1 MLFEKNHENLK
12 KKLCLKIVDL
22 AMDSNIKSKLFI
34 QTIVDVRDEFEEKYE
49 KAFRTYEDAIMGVN
63 EKDLHEIISNSLC
76 KEKDHEEISIAL
88 IYIIL
93 TDSNAAAKAYT
104 DLTLLTH
111 DGLAFVTNNLA
122 MLVAEKYQRL
132 NDTPRKQ
139 LLWFL
144 KELIKN
150 QVLNVDNLV
159 WNILRQASGG
169 DISLKNVAL
178 VDGLLDIFIDY
189 RSWLEKDQFLVG
201 TVVYTFLRLL
211 EDHYGPQFNNLHSK
225 EVAFVISLI
234 RDRFAD
240 IMPLGREF
248 VRLLQNVSRIPE
260 FEALWKDILHNPKQL
275 CPSFN
280 GVMQLMQTKTS
291 RRFLRCRL
299 TPDVERKLHFLI
311 SNVKFGNQKRYQD
324 WFQEKYF
331 TTPESQSLRSDLIRF
346 IIGAIHPTNDML
358 CSDIIPRWAVIGW
371 LLTSCTNAVAQAN
384 AKLSLFYDWLFFDPL
399 KDNIMN
405 IEPGILVMY
414 HSIKNHPLV
423 SCTLLDF
430 LCRIMKHF
438 YPKGED
444 RVRTGIYN
452 SLRIIL
458 DKQVIPN
465 LFPLLES
472 SKLDREL
479 KSMLRENFR
488 EFFSS
493 PISTPTMFNASTTL
507 KSHVA
512 EDDSQQENERVGEDI
527 HHVDETVSY
536 ISSNEDL
543 KFSDDEEENKMIGIK
558 DEHSDDDDL
567 PLSKVIKM
575 EKSIIQSIPEDLFR
589 SLEKFTESK
598 NAVDFEVLLNTLI
611 EIGPLNTDQET
622 YVNERIAQTLKQS
635 LAGCSMFPE
644 SKSEECLAESIDN
657 PIFCLFKILC
667 QSEEKCRTYLS
678 NLIIHVQNQI
688 SSCGYLLLHYLKVHA
703 KLQTRRKEMVTSAFK
718 GNIYKSFCEIV
729 DSPFENQL
737 KTDLELLERNSS
749 RMFFWILPDLF
760 KEYKS
765 VMLNNIDI
773 LSVLIGAIDANNLR
787 DIIFNVTQGK
797 LVMFSSD
804 DIIDVIRESLE
815 YETFEQFCFWQL
827 IQAHD
832 IPLESF
838 QEIIPE
844 LDVTLH
850 AEALTYILLLLKNE
864 KPSTELVKCLLSR
877 ESKNKADSFVIS
889 VLRCWCEEFEGKLSE
904 IIAGLLT
911 SKYPATSPNKRK
923 RPLKSSP
930 LQHSTPSSEQILNH
944 LEHFRRSC
952 RHGNGTGTGL
962 YVQNEMQRSLQQ
974 AFAHSSDNQKKH
986 FADLFALAAE
996 DETTGTVGRRTTSS
1010 RGRKP
1015 PASKKESAASNNNS
1029 KKNMDNAYA
1038 SDDST
1043 DEDWSKQKSGKRR
1056 KKAFSDSD

>member
-1 MLFEKNHENLK
+1 
-12 KKLCLKIVDL
+12 
-22 AMDSNIKSKLFI
+22 MDVVKSKLFI
-34 QTIVDVRDEFEEKYE
+34 QTIVDVRDDFEEKYE
-49 KAFRTYEDAIMGVN
+49 KAFRTYEETVTGIN
-63 EKDLHEIISNSLC
+63 EKDLHELVSSTLC
-76 KEKDHEEISIAL
+76 KDKEHEEISLAL
-88 IYIIL
+88 MYVIL
-93 TDSNAAAKAYT
+93 TDSNAAGKAYS

-111 DGLAFVTNNLA
+111 DGLAFVTSNLA

-132 NDTPRKQ
+132 NDIPRKQ

-144 KELIKN
+144 RELIKN

-169 DISLKNVAL
+169 DISPKNVAL
-178 VDGLLDIFIDY
+178 VDGLLDIFIEH

-234 RDRFAD
+234 RDRFVD
-240 IMPLGREF
+240 VMPLGREF

-275 CPSFN
+275 CPTFS
-280 GVMQLMQTKTS
+280 GVLQLMQTKTS

-438 YPKGED
+438 YPKYED
-444 RVRTGIYN
+444 RVRAGIYN

-472 SKLDREL
+472 TKLDREL

-493 PISTPTMFNASTTL
+493 PIATPNVFNAQTAL
-507 KSHVA
+507 KSHLI
-512 EDDSQQENERVGEDI
+512 EDDQPQESDRIEDSLHHPSEIVSYNTANENE
-527 HHVDETVSY
+527 
-536 ISSNEDL
+536 L
-543 KFSDDEEENKMIGIK
+543 KFSDDEEEYKMIGMK

-575 EKSIIQSIPEDLFR
+575 DKQIVQSVPEDL
-589 SLEKFTESK
+589 LKCIDKFANTK
-598 NAVDFEVLLNTLI
+598 NSNDFESLLYALI
-611 EIGPLNTDQET
+611 EEDSLNNDQEA
-622 YVNERIAQTLKQS
+622 YVNERIVQTLKQS
-635 LAGCSMFPE
+635 LNGCSMFPE
-644 SKSEECLAESIDN
+644 SKSEECLSESISN
-657 PIFCLFKILC
+657 PIFCLFKILY
-667 QSEEKCRTYLS
+667 QSEEKCKTYLS
-678 NLIIHVQNQI
+678 SLVIHVHTQI
-688 SSCGYLLLHYLKVHA
+688 PSSGYLLLHYLKVHG
-703 KLQTRRKEMVTSAFK
+703 KLQTRRKENVTSAFK
-718 GNIYKSFCEIV
+718 GNVYKSFCEIV
-729 DSPFENQL
+729 NTPFEDQL
-737 KTDLELLERNSS
+737 KTDLELLERSSS

-765 VMLNNIDI
+765 TMVNNIDV
-773 LSVLIGAIDANNLR
+773 LSLFIGAIDANNLR

-838 QEIIPE
+838 QDIIPE
-844 LDVTLH
+844 LDVTTH

-889 VLRCWCEEFEGKLSE
+889 VLRCWCEEYEGKLSE
-904 IIAGLLT
+904 IIAGLLQ
-911 SKYPATSPNKRK
+911 SKYPASSPNKRK

-974 AFAHSSDNQKKH
+974 AFAHSTDNQKKH

-996 DETTGTVGRRTTSS
+996 DETAGTVGRRSTSS

-1015 PASKKESAASNNNS
+1015 PASKKESAASNNT
-1029 KKNMDNAYA
+1029 KKNMDNSYA

>member
-1 MLFEKNHENLK
+1 MEHT
-12 KKLCLKIVDL
+12 
-22 AMDSNIKSKLFI
+22 KSKLFI
-34 QTIVDVRDEFEEKYE
+34 QTIVDVRDDFEEKYE
-49 KAFRTYEDAIMGVN
+49 KAFRTYEEAITGVN
-63 EKDLHEIISNSLC
+63 NKELHELLSGSIC
-76 KEKDHEEISIAL
+76 KEKQHEEISLAL
-88 IYIIL
+88 IYLIL
-93 TDSNAAAKAYT
+93 TDSNAAAKAYS

-111 DGLAFVTNNLA
+111 DGFAFVTNNLA

-132 NDTPRKQ
+132 NDVPRKQ
-139 LLWFL
+139 MLWFL
-144 KELIKN
+144 KELIRN

-169 DISLKNVAL
+169 DISPKNVAL
-178 VDGLLDIFIDY
+178 VDGLLDIFIEH

-201 TVVYTFLRLL
+201 TVIYTFLRLL
-211 EDHYGPQFNNLHSK
+211 EDHSSPQFNNLHNK

-234 RDRFAD
+234 RDRFTD
-240 IMPLGREF
+240 VIPLGREF

-260 FEALWKDILHNPKQL
+260 FEALWKDILHNPKKL
-275 CPSFN
+275 CPTFN

-299 TPDVERKLHFLI
+299 TPEVERKLHFLI

-384 AKLSLFYDWLFFDPL
+384 AKLSLFYDWLFFDPQ

-444 RVRTGIYN
+444 RVRAGIYN

-479 KSMLRENFR
+479 KLVLRENFR
-488 EFFSS
+488 EFFSTS
-493 PISTPTMFNASTTL
+493 VTTPAVFNTLTTVKGSL
-507 KSHVA
+507 A
-512 EDDSQQENERVGEDI
+512 EDDQQSECDRHEDNFNHTENI
-527 HHVDETVSY
+527 ANYNT
-536 ISSNEDL
+536 SNEEL
-543 KFSDDEEENKMIGIK
+543 KFSDDEDDNKLNNVK
-558 DEHSDDDDL
+558 DEISDDDDL
-567 PLSKVIKM
+567 PLSKVLEM
-575 EKSIIQSIPEDLFR
+575 EKPIIQSIPEDLLSSIDAFAD
-589 SLEKFTESK
+589 SK
-598 NAVDFEVLLNTLI
+598 SADDFELLLDELIATGLLNS
-611 EIGPLNTDQET
+611 DQEA
-622 YVNERIAQTLKQS
+622 YVNERIALILQQS
-635 LAGCSMFPE
+635 LNGCTIFPE
-644 SKSEECLAESIDN
+644 SKSEECLSESISG
-657 PIFCLFKILC
+657 PIFCLFKMLL
-667 QSEEKCRTYLS
+667 QPEEKRKLQMR
-678 NLIIHVQNQI
+678 NLILHVHKQI
-688 SSCGYLLLHYLKVHA
+688 LGTGYLLLHYLKVNA
-703 KLQTRRKEMVTSAFK
+703 KLQTRRKENVTSAFK
-718 GNIYKSFCEIV
+718 GNVYKYYCAMI
-729 DSPFENQL
+729 DSPFEDQL
-737 KTDLELLERNSS
+737 KKDLEILERSNSKL
-749 RMFFWILPDLF
+749 FFWILPDLF
-760 KEYKS
+760 KEYKN
-765 VMLNNIDI
+765 VMLNNIDLLTLI
-773 LSVLIGAIDANNLR
+773 IGAIDANNLR

-797 LVMFSSD
+797 LVMFTSD
-804 DIIDVIRESLE
+804 DIIDVIRESLD

-838 QEIIPE
+838 QDIIPE
-844 LDVTLH
+844 LETSVH

-877 ESKNKADSFVIS
+877 ESKNRADAFVIS
-889 VLRCWCEEFEGKLSE
+889 VLRCWCEEYEGKLSE
-904 IIAGLLT
+904 IIAGLLQ
-911 SKYPATSPNKRK
+911 SKYPASSPNKRK

-930 LQHSTPSSEQILNH
+930 LQHCTPSSEQILNH

-974 AFAHSSDNQKKH
+974 AFAHSTDSQKKH

-996 DETTGTVGRRTTSS
+996 DETSATVGRRSTSS

-1015 PASKKESAASNNNS
+1015 PANKKDSVSNSSS
-1029 KKNMDNAYA
+1029 KKNPDNTYG

>member
-1 MLFEKNHENLK
+1 
-12 KKLCLKIVDL
+12 
-22 AMDSNIKSKLFI
+22 MDILKSKLFI
-34 QTIVDVRDEFEEKYE
+34 QTIVDVRDDFEEKYE
-49 KAFRTYEDAIMGVN
+49 KAFRTYEETITGIN
-63 EKDLHEIISNSLC
+63 EKELHELVSSTLC
-76 KEKDHEEISIAL
+76 KDKEHEEISIAL
-88 IYIIL
+88 MYVIL
-93 TDSNAAAKAYT
+93 TDPNAAGKAYS

-132 NDTPRKQ
+132 NDIPRKQ

-169 DISLKNVAL
+169 DISPKNVAL
-178 VDGLLDIFIDY
+178 VDGLLDIFIEH
-189 RSWLEKDQFLVG
+189 RCWLEKDQFLVG

-211 EDHYGPQFNNLHSK
+211 EDHYGPQFNSLHNK

-240 IMPLGREF
+240 VIPLGREF

-260 FEALWKDILHNPKQL
+260 FETLWKDILHNPKQL
-275 CPSFN
+275 CSTFS

-444 RVRTGIYN
+444 RVRAGIYN

-472 SKLDREL
+472 TKLDREL

-493 PISTPTMFNASTTL
+493 PIATPALFNAPTTL
-507 KSHVA
+507 KSHLI
-512 EDDSQQENERVGEDI
+512 EDDQQQENDRIEESF
-527 HHVDETVSY
+527 HHTAEIVSY
-536 ISSNEDL
+536 NTSSDIEL
-543 KFSDDEEENKMIGIK
+543 RFSDDEEDNKMIGMK

-567 PLSKVIKM
+567 PLSK
-575 EKSIIQSIPEDLFR
+575 D
-589 SLEKFTESK
+589 
-598 NAVDFEVLLNTLI
+598 
-611 EIGPLNTDQET
+611 
-622 YVNERIAQTLKQS
+622 
-635 LAGCSMFPE
+635 
-644 SKSEECLAESIDN
+644 
-657 PIFCLFKILC
+657 
-667 QSEEKCRTYLS
+667 
-678 NLIIHVQNQI
+678 
-688 SSCGYLLLHYLKVHA
+688 
-703 KLQTRRKEMVTSAFK
+703 
-718 GNIYKSFCEIV
+718 
-729 DSPFENQL
+729 
-737 KTDLELLERNSS
+737 
-749 RMFFWILPDLF
+749 
-760 KEYKS
+760 
-765 VMLNNIDI
+765 
-773 LSVLIGAIDANNLR
+773 
-787 DIIFNVTQGK
+787 
-797 LVMFSSD
+797 
-804 DIIDVIRESLE
+804 
-815 YETFEQFCFWQL
+815 
-827 IQAHD
+827 
-832 IPLESF
+832 
-838 QEIIPE
+838 IIPE
-844 LDVTLH
+844 LDVTTH

-889 VLRCWCEEFEGKLSE
+889 VLRCWCEEYEGKLSE

-911 SKYPATSPNKRK
+911 SKYPASSPNKRK

-974 AFAHSSDNQKKH
+974 AFAHSTDNQKKH

-996 DETTGTVGRRTTSS
+996 DETAGTVGRRSTSS

-1015 PASKKESAASNNNS
+1015 PASKKESAASNSNT
-1029 KKNMDNAYA
+1029 KKNMDNTYV

>member
-1 MLFEKNHENLK
+1 
-12 KKLCLKIVDL
+12 
-22 AMDSNIKSKLFI
+22 MDITKSKLFI
-34 QTIVDVRDEFEEKYE
+34 HTIVDIRDDFEEKYE
-49 KAFRTYEDAIMGVN
+49 KAYRAYEDAITGVD
-63 EKDLHEIISNSLC
+63 EKELHELLSGTIC
-76 KEKDHEEISIAL
+76 KETQHEEISLAL
-88 IYIIL
+88 TYLIL
-93 TDSNAAAKAYT
+93 TDSNAAGKAYS
-104 DLTLLTH
+104 DLTILTH
-111 DGLAFVTNNLA
+111 DGLAFVINNLA

-132 NDTPRKQ
+132 NDVPRKQ

-169 DISLKNVAL
+169 DISPKNVAL
-178 VDGLLDIFIDY
+178 VDGLLDIFIEH

-201 TVVYTFLRLL
+201 TVIYTFLRLL
-211 EDHYGPQFNNLHSK
+211 EDHNGPQFSHLYNK
-225 EVAFVISLI
+225 EVGFVISLI

-240 IMPLGREF
+240 VIPLGREF

-260 FEALWKDILHNPKQL
+260 FECLWKDILHNPKKL
-275 CPSFN
+275 CPTFN

-438 YPKGED
+438 HPKGED
-444 RVRTGIYN
+444 RVRAGIYN
-452 SLRIIL
+452 SLRMIL

-479 KSMLRENFR
+479 KLMLRENFR

-493 PISTPTMFNASTTL
+493 PSTTPTVIGTSQTL
-507 KSHVA
+507 KGPLL
-512 EDDSQQENERVGEDI
+512 EDDQQSESDRPEDNFSHMENV
-527 HHVDETVSY
+527 VNYNTLNDELT
-536 ISSNEDL
+536 
-543 KFSDDEEENKMIGIK
+543 FSDDEDEKKINNSK
-558 DEHSDDDDL
+558 DEVSDDDDL
-567 PLSKVIKM
+567 PLSKVLEL
-575 EKSIIQSIPEDLFR
+575 EKPIIQSIPEELLSCMDVFSNSR
-589 SLEKFTESK
+589 SAE
-598 NAVDFEVLLNTLI
+598 DFESLLDELTQTD
-611 EIGPLNTDQET
+611 PLNIDQET
-622 YVNERIAQTLKQS
+622 YVNERIAQILHQS
-635 LAGCSMFPE
+635 LSSRSIFPE
-644 SKSEECLAESIDN
+644 SKSEECLSESISG
-657 PIFCLFKILC
+657 PIFSLLKILL
-667 QSEEKCRTYLS
+667 QPEEKRKIPLT
-678 NLIIHVQNQI
+678 NLLLHVHKLIPNT
-688 SSCGYLLLHYLKVHA
+688 GYLLLHYLKVNA
-703 KLQTRRKEMVTSAFK
+703 KQQSRRKENVTSAFK
-718 GNIYKSFCEIV
+718 GNVYKYYCAII
-729 DSPFENQL
+729 DSPFEEQL
-737 KTDLELLERNSS
+737 KKDLGLLEKNDTKL
-749 RMFFWILPDLF
+749 FFWILPDLF

-765 VMLNNIDI
+765 VMLNNMD
-773 LSVLIGAIDANNLR
+773 VLALFIGAIDANNLR
-787 DIIFNVTQGK
+787 DVIFNITQGK
-797 LVMFSSD
+797 LIMFTSD
-804 DIIDVIRESLE
+804 DIIDVIRDSLE

-838 QEIIPE
+838 QDIIPE
-844 LDVTLH
+844 LDTAVH

-864 KPSTELVKCLLSR
+864 QPSTELVKCLLSR
-877 ESKNKADSFVIS
+877 ESKNRADAFVIS
-889 VLRCWCEEFEGKLSE
+889 VLRCWCENYEEKLSE
-904 IIAGLLT
+904 IIAGLLQ
-911 SKYPATSPNKRK
+911 SKYPASSPNKRK

-930 LQHSTPSSEQILNH
+930 LQHCTPSSEQILYH

-974 AFAHSSDNQKKH
+974 AFAHSTDSQKKH

-996 DETTGTVGRRTTSS
+996 DETSASVGRRSTSS

-1015 PASKKESAASNNNS
+1015 PASKKDSTTSISSS
-1029 KKNMDNAYA
+1029 KKNLDNTYA

-1043 DEDWSKQKSGKRR
+1043 DLNHLDADNLNQPSFIVKRLC
-1056 KKAFSDSD
+1056 SV

>member
-1 MLFEKNHENLK
+1 
-12 KKLCLKIVDL
+12 
-22 AMDSNIKSKLFI
+22 MDNIKSKLFI
-34 QTIVDVRDEFEEKYE
+34 QTIVDVRDDFEEKYE
-49 KAFRTYEDAIMGVN
+49 KAFRTYEEAITGVN
-63 EKDLHEIISNSLC
+63 NKELHELLSGSIC
-76 KEKDHEEISIAL
+76 KEKQHEEISLAL
-88 IYIIL
+88 IYLIL
-93 TDSNAAAKAYT
+93 TDTTAAPKTYS

-111 DGLAFVTNNLA
+111 DGFAFVTNNLA

-132 NDTPRKQ
+132 NDVPRKQ
-139 LLWFL
+139 MLWFL

-169 DISLKNVAL
+169 DISPKNVAL
-178 VDGLLDIFIDY
+178 VDGLLDIFIEH
-189 RSWLEKDQFLVG
+189 RTWLEKDQFLVG
-201 TVVYTFLRLL
+201 TVIYTFLRLL
-211 EDHYGPQFNNLHSK
+211 EDHSSPQFNNLHNK

-234 RDRFAD
+234 RERFTD
-240 IMPLGREF
+240 VLPLGREF

-260 FEALWKDILHNPKQL
+260 FEALWKDILHNPKKM
-275 CPSFN
+275 CPTFN

-299 TPDVERKLHFLI
+299 TPEVERKLHFLI

-384 AKLSLFYDWLFFDPL
+384 AKLSLFYDWLFFDPQ

-444 RVRTGIYN
+444 RVRAGIYN

-458 DKQVIPN
+458 EKQVIPN

-479 KSMLRENFR
+479 KLSLRENFR
-488 EFFSS
+488 DFFSS
-493 PISTPTMFNASTTL
+493 SVATPAIFSTLSSVKALS
-507 KSHVA
+507 V
-512 EDDSQQENERVGEDI
+512 EDDQQSETDRIEDNYNHTENIVNYN
-527 HHVDETVSY
+527 T
-536 ISSNEDL
+536 SNEEL
-543 KFSDDEEENKMIGIK
+543 KFSDDEDENKLNNVK
-558 DEHSDDDDL
+558 DEVSDDDDL
-567 PLSKVIKM
+567 PLSKVLEM
-575 EKSIIQSIPEDLFR
+575 EKPIVQSIPEELLSSIDAFAN
-589 SLEKFTESK
+589 SK
-598 NAVDFEVLLNTLI
+598 NADDFELLMDELIETGLLN
-611 EIGPLNTDQET
+611 NDQET
-622 YVNERIAQTLKQS
+622 YINERIALILQQS
-635 LAGCSMFPE
+635 LFGCSIFPE
-644 SKSEECLAESIDN
+644 SKSEECLSDTISG
-657 PIFCLFKILC
+657 PIFCLFKMML
-667 QSEEKCRTYLS
+667 QTDEKQKQLMK
-678 NLIIHVQNQI
+678 NLVMHVQKQI
-688 SSCGYLLLHYLKVHA
+688 LSAGYLLLHYLKVNA
-703 KLQTRRKEMVTSAFK
+703 KLQTRRKENVTSAFK
-718 GNIYKSFCEIV
+718 GNVYKYYCTMI
-729 DSPFENQL
+729 DSPFEDQL
-737 KTDLELLERNSS
+737 KKDLEILERTNA
-749 RMFFWILPDLF
+749 RLFFWILPDLY
-760 KEYKS
+760 KEYKN
-765 VMLNNIDI
+765 VMLNNIDLLTLI
-773 LSVLIGAIDANNLR
+773 IGAIDANNLR

-797 LVMFSSD
+797 LVMFTSD
-804 DIIDVIRESLE
+804 DIIDVIRETLE

-838 QEIIPE
+838 QDIIPE
-844 LDVTLH
+844 LDTSVH

-877 ESKNKADSFVIS
+877 ESKTRADAFVIS
-889 VLRCWCEEFEGKLSE
+889 VLRCWCEEYEGKLSE
-904 IIAGLLT
+904 IIAGLLQ
-911 SKYPATSPNKRK
+911 SKYPASSPNKRK

-930 LQHSTPSSEQILNH
+930 LQHCTPSSEQILIH

-974 AFAHSSDNQKKH
+974 AFAHSTDSQKKH

-996 DETTGTVGRRTTSS
+996 DETSAAVGRRSTSS

-1015 PASKKESAASNNNS
+1015 PASKKESSASNSSS
-1029 KKNMDNAYA
+1029 KKNTDTTYG

>member
-1 MLFEKNHENLK
+1 
-12 KKLCLKIVDL
+12 
-22 AMDSNIKSKLFI
+22 MDAAKSKLFI
-34 QTIVDVRDEFEEKYE
+34 QTIVDVRDDFEEKYE
-49 KAFRTYEDAIMGVN
+49 KAFRAYEEVLTGVN
-63 EKDLHEIISNSLC
+63 EKELHELLSGSVC
-76 KEKDHEEISIAL
+76 KEKQHEEISLAL
-88 IYIIL
+88 MYLIL
-93 TDSNAAAKAYT
+93 TDPNAAAKAYS
-104 DLTLLTH
+104 DLTLLAH
-111 DGLAFVTNNLA
+111 DGLAFVINNLA

-132 NDTPRKQ
+132 NDVPRKQ

-144 KELIKN
+144 RELIRN

-169 DISLKNVAL
+169 DISPKNIAL
-178 VDGLLDIFIDY
+178 VDGLLDIFIEH
-189 RSWLEKDQFLVG
+189 RSWLEKDQFLIG
-201 TVVYTFLRLL
+201 TVIYTFLRLL
-211 EDHYGPQFNNLHSK
+211 EDHNGPQFNNLYNK

-240 IMPLGREF
+240 VIPLGREF

-260 FEALWKDILHNPKQL
+260 FESLWKDILHNPKKL
-275 CPSFN
+275 CPTFS

-384 AKLSLFYDWLFFDPL
+384 AKLSLFYDWLFFDPV

-444 RVRTGIYN
+444 RVRAGIYN
-452 SLRIIL
+452 SLRMIL

-472 SKLDREL
+472 TKLDREL
-479 KSMLRENFR
+479 KLMLRENFR
-488 EFFSS
+488 EFFS
-493 PISTPTMFNASTTL
+493 PPVTTPSVFSTTPGL
-507 KSHVA
+507 KGHLLEEDQPLENDRSEDNFNHA
-512 EDDSQQENERVGEDI
+512 ENVTNYITSN
-527 HHVDETVSY
+527 DE
-536 ISSNEDL
+536 L
-543 KFSDDEEENKMIGIK
+543 KFSDDEDENKINNVK
-558 DEHSDDDDL
+558 DDVSDDDDL
-567 PLSKVIKM
+567 PLSKVLEM
-575 EKSIIQSIPEDLFR
+575 EKPIIQSIPEELLSCIETFAD
-589 SLEKFTESK
+589 SKSTE
-598 NAVDFEVLLNTLI
+598 DFESFVNERT
-611 EIGPLNTDQET
+611 EIGQLNIDQDA
-622 YVNERIAQTLKQS
+622 YVNERIAQIVQQS
-635 LAGCSMFPE
+635 LPRCSIFPE
-644 SKSEECLAESIDN
+644 SKSEECLSESISG
-657 PIFCLFKILC
+657 PIYCIFKVLM
-667 QSEEKCRTYLS
+667 QPEEKRK
-678 NLIIHVQNQI
+678 IHLTDLLLHVHKQI
-688 SSCGYLLLHYLKVHA
+688 PSTGYLLLHFLKVNA
-703 KLQTRRKEMVTSAFK
+703 KLQTRRKENVTSAYK
-718 GNIYKSFCEIV
+718 GNIYKYYCTMIE
-729 DSPFENQL
+729 SPFEEQL
-737 KTDLELLERNSS
+737 KRDLELLERNDS
-749 RMFFWILPDLF
+749 RLFFWILPDLF
-760 KEYKS
+760 KEYKN
-765 VMLNNIDI
+765 VMLNNID
-773 LSVLIGAIDANNLR
+773 VLTLIIGAIDANNLR
-787 DIIFNVTQGK
+787 DIIFNITQGK
-797 LVMFSSD
+797 LVMFTSD

-838 QEIIPE
+838 QDIIPE
-844 LDVTLH
+844 LDTSIH
-850 AEALTYILLLLKNE
+850 AEALTYILLLLKSE

-877 ESKNKADSFVIS
+877 ESKSRADAFVIS
-889 VLRCWCEEFEGKLSE
+889 VLRCWCEEYEGKLSE
-904 IIAGLLT
+904 IIAGLLQ
-911 SKYPATSPNKRK
+911 SKYPASSPNKRK

-930 LQHSTPSSEQILNH
+930 LQHCTPSSEQILNH

-974 AFAHSSDNQKKH
+974 AFAHSTDTQKKH

-996 DETTGTVGRRTTSS
+996 DETSATVGRRSTSS

-1015 PASKKESAASNNNS
+1015 PANKKDSTTSNSSS
-1029 KKNMDNAYA
+1029 KKNLDNAYA